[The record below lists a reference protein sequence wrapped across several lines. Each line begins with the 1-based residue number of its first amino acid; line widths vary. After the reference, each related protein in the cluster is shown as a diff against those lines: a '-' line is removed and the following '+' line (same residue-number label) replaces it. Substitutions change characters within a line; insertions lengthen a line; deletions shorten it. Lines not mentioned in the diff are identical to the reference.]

1 MHKLT
6 HSYYAASR
14 TTSFEEIHQQAAKTV
29 KLKGQMNLSY
39 PKKSINIKEPIIST
53 SDNAGTPQLHL
64 ADLCQY
70 SMGMLVRSLLDTAI
84 LLQNDWLILIDL
96 FVSLFA
102 FWFFFLI

>member
-1 MHKLT
+1 
-6 HSYYAASR
+6 
-14 TTSFEEIHQQAAKTV
+14 
-29 KLKGQMNLSY
+29 MNLSY
-39 PKKSINIKEPIIST
+39 PKKSKNIKEPIIST

-102 FWFFFLI
+102 FWFFFFNINISTLPTNDYIEEKEYVGSKTL